1 MRHVWRFTMTEP
13 KRIGLIWVI
22 LAALLAVI
30 VVFDVAY
37 ASGTDIEQEVN
48 IEGSPVSMLG

>member
-1 MRHVWRFTMTEP
+1 MTEP